1 MGTDLKMQEVEILRI
16 LHKERYINQRKLAD
30 ISGYSV
36 GYVNKSLKSLLG
48 LGLLEPDM
56 SLSESA
62 HKLFV
67 QRRPA
72 NAIILAA
79 GFGMRMV
86 EWYRLTGQRQRHCL
100 NSMGRDLL
108 SVSLG
113 SCMMQEYMTSLL
125 LLDL

>member
-30 ISGYSV
+30 ISGYLV
-36 GYVNKSLKSLLG
+36 GYVNKSLKSLLE

-86 EWYRLTGQRQRHCL
+86 PINWTTPKALLELHGERLIERLIRQLH
-100 NSMGRDLL
+100 DLIRWQ
-108 SVSLG
+108 
-113 SCMMQEYMTSLL
+113 M
-125 LLDL
+125 